1 MGSFWIW
8 LLPISNK
15 ISILINF
22 KIIDPYN
29 MDKNGYSHEINEDTL
44 NKINEEKR
52 RKRDEFRR
60 AFNQGNINI
69 NLNV

>member
-1 MGSFWIW
+1 
-8 LLPISNK
+8 
-15 ISILINF
+15 
-22 KIIDPYN
+22 
-29 MDKNGYSHEINEDTL
+29 MDKNGYSHDINEDTL